1 MQKYGIL
8 LCNTNPDLP
17 ALEDIGC
24 GWGDVTELIDRQE
37 LFYCKAFRKRTTY
50 LSKETYYLLKEVR
63 QKKPLTPWLDSDKE
77 LIPFNTV
84 SRQSVVQKKLQRG
97 QPMLELFL
105 AKISMILH
113 IFLAPCL
120 RLYYNKGNE
129 LEVCPMEEPTL
140 RLEPKRYT
148 GESTVVSMRMPRD
161 MVQELDQIA
170 AATGYTR
177 TELMMICLEFSMNHM
192 EIVQKETNGR
202 A

>member
-1 MQKYGIL
+1 
-8 LCNTNPDLP
+8 
-17 ALEDIGC
+17 
-24 GWGDVTELIDRQE
+24 
-37 LFYCKAFRKRTTY
+37 
-50 LSKETYYLLKEVR
+50 
-63 QKKPLTPWLDSDKE
+63 
-77 LIPFNTV
+77 
-84 SRQSVVQKKLQRG
+84 
-97 QPMLELFL
+97 
-105 AKISMILH
+105 
-113 IFLAPCL
+113 
-120 RLYYNKGNE
+120 
-129 LEVCPMEEPTL
+129 MEEPTL